1 MKYYSEV
8 IVTLKNG
15 IRDPQGS
22 VVENILKR
30 MNLDNDAKVT
40 TGKYFTITV
49 NAKNQDEAKQKVE
62 NVCSEVLVNT
72 VLESYKITKME
83 QV

>member
-1 MKYYSEV
+1 MKYFAEV

-22 VVENILKR
+22 VVETILKR
-30 MNLDNDAKVT
+30 MSIDDDAHVT

-49 NAKNQDEAKQKVE
+49 NATGSTEAEAKVNQI
-62 NVCSEVLVNT
+62 CSEVLANT
-72 VLESYKITKME
+72 VLESYKITRLEKL
-83 QV
+83 

>member
-1 MKYYSEV
+1 MKYFAEI

-22 VVENILKR
+22 VVETILKR
-30 MNLDNDAKVT
+30 MDIDEDSKVS
-40 TGKYFTITV
+40 TGKYFTLSINAQDQSEAEHEV
-49 NAKNQDEAKQKVE
+49 NQI
-62 NVCSEVLVNT
+62 CSEILANT
-72 VLESYKITKME
+72 VLESYKIMRLE